1 VTAARPRPGVPGEPP
16 AGPGGGQA
24 AGPGAK
30 GALLLVAAVVLGVLV
45 LKAFD
50 TGIGAG
56 DARVSSGTTK
66 PVATSTTRRA
76 GASVPVASTSTTL
89 KARAHGE
96 VRVVVA
102 NGAGVRGLGGRTTD
116 ALKSLGY
123 NTLAATDTTQ
133 SLDKTQVQFAD
144 GFEAEAREVAQVL
157 SLPLTSVQRL
167 NSPPVAAADLGD
179 AKVVV
184 LLGADVSTT
193 TTGASASSTTS
204 TTRR

>member
-1 VTAARPRPGVPGEPP
+1 VTPTRERPGFPGDPTG
-16 AGPGGGQA
+16 GPGPAQA

-30 GALLLVAAVVLGVLV
+30 GALLLAAAVVLGIVL
-45 LKAFD
+45 LQAFD

-56 DARVSSGTTK
+56 GARVSTGTSK
-66 PVATSTTRRA
+66 PVTTSTTRR
-76 GASVPVASTSTTL
+76 GASSVPGAVTTTTV

-102 NGAGVRGLGGRTTD
+102 NGAGIRGLGGRTTD

-123 NTLAATDTTQ
+123 NTLAATDTSQ
-133 SLDKTQVQFAD
+133 PLDKTQVQFAD
-144 GFEAEAREVAQVL
+144 GYEAEAREVAQVL

-167 NSPPVAAADLGD
+167 NSPPVAPADLGD

-184 LLGADVSTT
+184 LLGADVSTST
-193 TTGASASSTTS
+193 TSSSSTTS
-204 TTRR
+204 TTRRA